1 MNNYRSNNRKHRFK
15 SNSDRNFRKRPI
27 NPHKNQNEFNS
38 NIDFRH
44 RNPGRNNQNAAK
56 LIDKYNNLAR
66 EALSSGDKILSENYL
81 QHADHFSR
89 VLNIQEIN
97 KINFVNIDI
106 DKIQFNK
113 YDFVISNPPYI
124 NKFDLSRL
132 DESVKIFEPYIAFEA
147 GIDGLREITN
157 LIIKSKKL
165 LKNNGK
171 LIFEIGQ
178 GQSLIT
184 KKILNQNGYF
194 INKVIKDISSIPR
207 VVVSTKVI

>member
-1 MNNYRSNNRKHRFK
+1 MNNYRSNNRKHRFR
-15 SNSDRNFRKRPI
+15 SNNDRNFRKRPI

-97 KINFVNIDI
+97 KNSNETNNVIEQD
-106 DKIQFNK
+106 FNK
-113 YDFVISNPPYI
+113 TSDDLIQ
-124 NKFDLSRL
+124 NKQDN
-132 DESVKIFEPYIAFEA
+132 E
-147 GIDGLREITN
+147 
-157 LIIKSKKL
+157 KS
-165 LKNNGK
+165 
-171 LIFEIGQ
+171 
-178 GQSLIT
+178 
-184 KKILNQNGYF
+184 LNEV
-194 INKVIKDISSIPR
+194 NKQD
-207 VVVSTKVI
+207 